1 MSIERKLYKK
11 MCNTSCFNMALP
23 GEDFILRDVYERTR
37 PALTRTVTS
46 KAEEKSI
53 GNDNHVQ
60 PAGHLTVVKNL
71 TYDDDT
77 ISGQLISLG
86 GTRMEEQQTWGFS
99 QDLMSRSVE
108 ITRKNVN
115 IGEIQTLKSIQLI
128 ASHKNRTTLGSVI
141 PKLMNPSY
149 VDLEAPESNKIN
161 LVIHVV
167 IVLVVVL
174 HLVVLLLIVVIIMR
188 PMPLTSLM
196 SLRKPQVSI

>member
-1 MSIERKLYKK
+1 

-53 GNDNHVQ
+53 RNDNHVQ

-77 ISGQLISLG
+77 ISEQLISLG

-108 ITRKNVN
+108 ITRENVN
-115 IGEIQTLKSIQLI
+115 IGEIQTLKSIQLL

-196 SLRKPQVSI
+196 SSQNPRSLSSPELRCP

>member
-1 MSIERKLYKK
+1 M
-11 MCNTSCFNMALP
+11 T
-23 GEDFILRDVYERTR
+23 
-37 PALTRTVTS
+37 
-46 KAEEKSI
+46 
-53 GNDNHVQ
+53 
-60 PAGHLTVVKNL
+60 
-71 TYDDDT
+71 
-77 ISGQLISLG
+77 ISLG
-86 GTRMEEQQTWGFS
+86 GTIMEEQQTWGFS

-108 ITRKNVN
+108 ITRENVN
-115 IGEIQTLKSIQLI
+115 IGGIQTLKSIQLL

-188 PMPLTSLM
+188 SMPLTSLM